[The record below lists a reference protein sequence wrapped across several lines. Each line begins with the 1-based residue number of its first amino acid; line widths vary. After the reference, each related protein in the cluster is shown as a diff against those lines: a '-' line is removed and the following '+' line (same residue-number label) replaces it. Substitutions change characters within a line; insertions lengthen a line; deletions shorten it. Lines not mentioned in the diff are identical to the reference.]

1 MPLVLIF
8 VLQQSLPGIGIVCEQ
23 FQQRFLVLMVHEFA
37 ASELNCFEIILEY
50 IKKNII
56 LFN

>member
-1 MPLVLIF
+1 MLIF
-8 VLQQSLPGIGIVCEQ
+8 VLQQSLPVIGIVGEQ
-23 FQQRFLVLMVHEFA
+23 FQQRFLVLKVHEFT
-37 ASELNCFEIILEY
+37 ASELKCLEIILEY